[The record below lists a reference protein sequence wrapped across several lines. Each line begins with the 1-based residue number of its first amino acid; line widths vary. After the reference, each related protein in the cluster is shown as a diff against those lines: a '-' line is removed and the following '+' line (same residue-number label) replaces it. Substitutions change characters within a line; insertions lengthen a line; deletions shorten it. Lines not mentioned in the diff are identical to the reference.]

1 MGKRELREEVDA
13 YFKRYAVSWSDRD
26 RLLSWID
33 GAGDDQLFRINVY
46 GLADETQIDR
56 RALLEVFIDLV
67 DRGIFDLN
75 WEFHCPYCNGITGR
89 HKHLSEATC
98 ENACTICKIR
108 TPFANELDG
117 NIEVTF
123 TPVAR
128 LYEFGSTFIERTTQ
142 ETIEKVQAGTLG
154 MPMTYVRGLDCIQLP
169 AFREKFGDEVL
180 STNESLSIKQICIM
194 FTDIKGSTA
203 LYEQLGDA
211 KGYRLV
217 REHFDLLFRVV
228 EEERG
233 VVVKTIGDAV
243 MASFTSADGGIGAA
257 LRIQDT
263 FRDLARREGVGKAIV
278 VKIGLHLGPS
288 LLVNLNDRSD
298 YFGRTINLASRIQ
311 GLAEGGEIVISEAL
325 KGDPLSVKRMRG
337 YVKSLTRRSVV
348 FKGIDEAQIV
358 YRLNLAEAAITR

>member
-1 MGKRELREEVDA
+1 MGNRKLNKEVNA
-13 YFKRYAVSWSDRD
+13 YFKNNAANWSGQDRF
-26 RLLSWID
+26 LSWID
-33 GAGDDQLFRINVY
+33 GAGDDQLFRIKVY
-46 GLADETQIDR
+46 ELADETQLDR
-56 RALLEVFIDLV
+56 RTLLELFIDLV
-67 DRGIFDLN
+67 YRGIFDLN
-75 WEFHCPYCNGITGR
+75 WEFHCPYCNGITGQ

-98 ENACTICKIR
+98 ESACTVCKVR
-108 TPFANELDG
+108 TPFTNELDG
-117 NIEVTF
+117 NVEVTF

-128 LYEFGSTFIERTTQ
+128 LYEFATSFIDRTTR
-142 ETIEKVQAGTLG
+142 ETIEKIEAGTLV
-154 MPMTYVRGLDCIQLP
+154 MPKIYVRGLDCIQLP

-217 REHFDLLFRVV
+217 REHFDLLFTVV
-228 EEERG
+228 EEEG
-233 VVVKTIGDAV
+233 GIVVKTIGDAV
-243 MASFTSADGGIGAA
+243 MASFTSAKGGIGAA

-263 FRDLARREGVGKAIV
+263 FGDLAKRERVGQAIV

-288 LLVNLNDRSD
+288 LLVNLNNNSD

-311 GLAEGGEIVISEAL
+311 GVAEGGEIVISEAM
-325 KGDPLSVKRMRG
+325 KNDPLCVKRMRG
-337 YVKSLTRRSVV
+337 HVKSMTRRTIV

-358 YRLNLAEAAITR
+358 YRLNLDEATVAR